1 MSLKNL
7 KIVALLPMKGISER
21 VPKKNLK
28 LFNGKPLYHYILQTL
43 IKSRL
48 IHKVCINTDCS
59 DIKNDINSNFD
70 MKKITIIDR
79 PVNLCGNYVSMNEI
93 ISYDLSKTDF
103 EYFLQTHSTNP
114 LINVNTLDNAIDLF
128 FKNLS
133 KNTHD
138 SIFSVN
144 RVQKR
149 FFDKNCKPLNH
160 DPKMLVTQHL
170 EPIFEE
176 NSCFYIFSKKSFN
189 EAKSRIGKNPS
200 MFEISK
206 IESEDID
213 TLDDFKIAEIIH
225 KYLNI

>member
-114 LINVNTLDNAIDLF
+114 LINV
-128 FKNLS
+128 S
-133 KNTHD
+133 
-138 SIFSVN
+138 
-144 RVQKR
+144 
-149 FFDKNCKPLNH
+149 
-160 DPKMLVTQHL
+160 
-170 EPIFEE
+170 
-176 NSCFYIFSKKSFN
+176 
-189 EAKSRIGKNPS
+189 
-200 MFEISK
+200 
-206 IESEDID
+206 
-213 TLDDFKIAEIIH
+213 
-225 KYLNI
+225 